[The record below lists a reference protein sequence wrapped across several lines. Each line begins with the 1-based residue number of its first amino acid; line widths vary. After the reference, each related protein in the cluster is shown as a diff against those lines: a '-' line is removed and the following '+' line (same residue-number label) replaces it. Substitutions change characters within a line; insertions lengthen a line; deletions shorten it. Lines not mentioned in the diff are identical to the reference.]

1 MNWGSNFSLRAV
13 RDNTEGYWAN
23 LFPLVFKSSS
33 PSDHKDCKSI
43 RSDKSN
49 FMHISRANG
58 NVSTLRKTPHL
69 EQFSDLG
76 WSKTLSAEPCTCR
89 TACVRNTSWL
99 CSTSKTGG
107 KIFISVHQSCK
118 TFSLARSFFFFFF
131 ESCWIAL
138 AETWPLINYLEKETQ
153 FTILLISILPIRRNV
168 DFLW

>member
-89 TACVRNTSWL
+89 TACVCNTSWL

-118 TFSLARSFFFFFF
+118 TFSLARSFFFFFL
-131 ESCWIAL
+131 IAAGL
-138 AETWPLINYLEKETQ
+138 LWLRRGHLY
-153 FTILLISILPIRRNV
+153 TIWRKKLNLQYCSSPS
-168 DFLW
+168 FL